1 MTGIVRRLDDLGFD
15 AGIGEVGSECPPVRT
30 PLEAKIYDGL
40 ACEGGAPVR
49 MNYKLSIENL
59 SKSYGDFIALEPT
72 SLNVEEGQFVTL
84 LGPSGS
90 GKTTLLMIVAGLIDP
105 NNGEIWIDG
114 RRATYT
120 PPYARDIGM
129 VFQNYAL
136 FPHLSVYENIA
147 FPLRMR
153 KIARAEID
161 REVKR
166 ILDIVQ
172 LPHVADR
179 LPSALSGGQ
188 QQRIALARCIVF
200 KPSLILMDEPL
211 GALDKKLR
219 DQLQLEIKHLH
230 RQLGTTIL
238 YVTHDQEEALTMS
251 DKICLMNHGRVEQF
265 GTPEEIYFRPKTVFG
280 ANFLGESNIFDAS
293 IEHSSGDL
301 VTLKSR
307 VFGAQRV
314 MAPSVDWLRGRE
326 CSALIRPECIRIGAG
341 TEGANTVEGVI
352 RETIFSGSVTT
363 FYVEILGGEVVFGEA
378 LTSRSAPLPQPG
390 ASVTISWP
398 IDTTVLLPPKAAG
411 IAK

>member
-1 MTGIVRRLDDLGFD
+1 M
-15 AGIGEVGSECPPVRT
+15 
-30 PLEAKIYDGL
+30 YDRL
-40 ACEGGAPVR
+40 ACEVGAQAR
-49 MNYKLSIENL
+49 MNYKLSIDNL
-59 SKSYGDFIALEPT
+59 SKRYGDFIALEPT

-90 GKTTLLMIVAGLIDP
+90 GKTTLLMMVAGLTEPDD
-105 NNGEIWIDG
+105 GEIWIDG
-114 RRATYT
+114 RRATHA

-136 FPHLSVYENIA
+136 FPHLSIHENIA

-166 ILDIVQ
+166 VLDIVQ

-230 RQLGTTIL
+230 RKLGTTIL
-238 YVTHDQEEALTMS
+238 YVTHDQQEALTMS
-251 DKICLMNHGRVEQF
+251 DKICLMNHGRIEQF
-265 GTPEEIYFRPKTVFG
+265 GTPDEIYFRPKTVFG
-280 ANFLGESNIFDAS
+280 ADFLGESNIFDVS
-293 IEHSSGDL
+293 IEKSSGDY
-301 VTLKSR
+301 VTLKSK
-307 VFGAQRV
+307 VFGEQRI
-314 MAPSVDWLRGRE
+314 MAPSVDWLHGRE

-341 TEGANTVEGVI
+341 TENANAVEGVI

-363 FYVEILGGEVVFGEA
+363 FYVEIPGGEVVFGEA
-378 LTSRSAPLPQPG
+378 LTSRSAPLPPPG

-398 IDTTVLLPPKAAG
+398 IDTTVLLPPKPAGAA
-411 IAK
+411 K